1 MEHQISM
8 SLSLAVI
15 ITGTGKTSATAT
27 ATWDK
32 VFWFLWYVGH
42 VGYTHEC
49 LKLWIMLRCLVIAV
63 TLLTV
68 FMSNVFCVYACSAIV
83 QGGFVCL
90 IRCDPVCVYVGYK
103 FCLSL
108 YTSSN
113 NASLSRTSFL
123 GHFC

>member
-1 MEHQISM
+1 MEHQIST

-15 ITGTGKTSATAT
+15 ITGTGKTSAT

-49 LKLWIMLRCLVIAV
+49 LKLWITLLCLVITV
-63 TLLTV
+63 TLLT
-68 FMSNVFCVYACSAIV
+68 VFCVYACSAIV
-83 QGGFVCL
+83 QGGLVCL

-108 YTSSN
+108 YISSN
-113 NASLSRTSFL
+113 NTSLSRTLFL